1 MGKKKR
7 QKEQINIYASN
18 KKNKWK
24 HRQSLCLQRFGAIFR
39 WPLTSSEMSSLLGK
53 FWLTAAREACSMSRI
68 HLLML
73 SIDESHSRWPGALSL
88 QTGEE
93 KKGTRKTKMSNEE
106 RKRPEEEMLTLELL
120 KHRHIAGFLSPP
132 PFLYWLPR
140 LIDAQVTSA
149 KLWPVGSRL
158 CIGRSSQ
165 AAKLALKPLICL
177 WLRPHGQIKFVK
189 HPFPCTVAHQK

>member
-1 MGKKKR
+1 
-7 QKEQINIYASN
+7 
-18 KKNKWK
+18 
-24 HRQSLCLQRFGAIFR
+24 
-39 WPLTSSEMSSLLGK
+39 
-53 FWLTAAREACSMSRI
+53 MSRI

-132 PFLYWLPR
+132 PPPPPFSTGFLVSLLLRSHLPNCG
-140 LIDAQVTSA
+140 L
-149 KLWPVGSRL
+149 
-158 CIGRSSQ
+158 
-165 AAKLALKPLICL
+165 
-177 WLRPHGQIKFVK
+177 
-189 HPFPCTVAHQK
+189 

>member
-1 MGKKKR
+1 
-7 QKEQINIYASN
+7 
-18 KKNKWK
+18 
-24 HRQSLCLQRFGAIFR
+24 
-39 WPLTSSEMSSLLGK
+39 
-53 FWLTAAREACSMSRI
+53 MSRI

-132 PFLYWLPR
+132 PSPFLYWLPR

>member
-132 PFLYWLPR
+132 PLP
-140 LIDAQVTSA
+140 LSLLA
-149 KLWPVGSRL
+149 
-158 CIGRSSQ
+158 SSSHWCSGH
-165 AAKLALKPLICL
+165 IC
-177 WLRPHGQIKFVK
+177 Q
-189 HPFPCTVAHQK
+189 TVACRVSSLHREIKSGSKISFEAFDLSVAPASWAD